1 MKPAGIAGVFV
12 AGVITG
18 VIIMRATT
26 PDSSM
31 TTLAGPVAERARAS
45 NESEPSHNL
54 PPPQAAPPAAIAT
67 PQKLARTSSD
77 PAPIAPAP
85 DDRAATSRVS
95 PVIVSEALTLEF
107 GPDLAASLAEQESEE
122 GSAGKLRVA
131 LEAEARDDTWA
142 YAAETHLQNSLVNA
156 VGAGKFTLNHMEC
169 RATLCEVHLS
179 GSDTQSRAMQD
190 WTNEISK
197 QNWSTEMAMTAQSS
211 VTNEG
216 KTESLLILRRV
227 PPAVKPVA
235 DH

>member
-1 MKPAGIAGVFV
+1 MKPAGIAGIFV
-12 AGVITG
+12 AGVIAG
-18 VIIMRATT
+18 VVIMRATT

-31 TTLAGPVAERARAS
+31 STLAGPVAERAPAS
-45 NESEPSHNL
+45 NESEPSYNL
-54 PPPQAAPPAAIAT
+54 PPPQAAPRAAIAT
-67 PQKLARTSSD
+67 PEKLARTSVD
-77 PAPIAPAP
+77 PAPIAPSS
-85 DDRAATSRVS
+85 DDRVATSRV
-95 PVIVSEALTLEF
+95 PPAAVSEALSFEF
-107 GPDLAASLAEQESEE
+107 GPDLAASIAEQESEE
-122 GSAGKLRVA
+122 GSAGKLHVA

-142 YAAETHLQNSLVNA
+142 YAAETRLQNSLVNE
-156 VGAGKFTLNHMEC
+156 VGSGKFTLNHMEC

-211 VTNEG
+211 VTNQG

-227 PPAVKPVA
+227 PPAAKAVA